1 MRLSSREQGNI
12 AIAAALLLGVGFWLG
27 VWEPLRDHLALLDR
41 KVEAKHAEY
50 LEIQELAGRFGRLKG
65 SIEGIEAHLR
75 RSREFSILSYLEGL
89 AKREQVKDRI
99 VQMKPKGGESTR
111 FYRENTVEI
120 KMEKVRLTELGA
132 YLFKVEN
139 SPELLRVKQ
148 VQIRPRFDDPD
159 LLDVRFQVSAYE
171 PLEAG

>member
-1 MRLSSREQGNI
+1 VRLSAREQGNI
-12 AIAAALLLGVGFWLG
+12 AVAAALLLTVGFWLG
-27 VWEPLRDHLALLDR
+27 VWEPTRDHLALLDR
-41 KVEAKHAEY
+41 KVAAKRAEY
-50 LEIQELAGRFGRLKG
+50 REIQELAGRFARLKDR
-65 SIEGIEAHLR
+65 IEGIEVHMR
-75 RSREFSILSYLEGL
+75 RSRKFSILSYLEGL

-120 KMEKVRLTELGA
+120 KMEKVRLTELVG

-148 VQIRPRFDDPD
+148 VQARPRFDDPD
-159 LLDVRFQVSAYE
+159 LLDVKFQVSAYE
-171 PLEAG
+171 PLEAD